1 MAQDSLLILEVN
13 EHISVECFEQLLSH
27 ILQHG
32 ERKTYRSKDNYNP
45 YYRCRDFNIY
55 LNPYYR
61 PGQFDNRTRNKP
73 SDYNEI
79 VIYDPG
85 KPIQYYT
92 LRLVRQGDA
101 QSREFPQV
109 SDHSSVYLISWYDK
123 DIHRV
128 WESLLNNYLDDIRLL
143 KP

>member
-1 MAQDSLLILEVN
+1 MDQESPTLSYLEIS
-13 EHISVECFEQLLSH
+13 EYISVDCFEQILFW
-27 ILQHG
+27 ILQNG
-32 ERKTYRSKDNYNP
+32 DRKTYRNKDNHNP
-45 YYRCRDFNIY
+45 YYRCRDFDVY
-55 LNPYYR
+55 LNPYYC
-61 PGQFDNRTRNKP
+61 PGQVDNRTRHHS

-101 QSREFPQV
+101 EYYELSGY
-109 SDHSSVYLISWYDK
+109 SSVYLISWYDK
-123 DIHRV
+123 DMHRIL
-128 WESLLNNYLDDIRLL
+128 ESLISNYLDEIKLL